1 MSPQAGH
8 MLVNEIAPRLRTLI
22 PQSVTPLGCED
33 AEELIQDSIA
43 LAAKMIHNV
52 EAQGKMVTAGNIAY
66 YAVLHMRSGRRS
78 TGRSCA
84 DVMAPGTQLDQKSSL
99 SSIEDEV
106 AYDPEIDEP
115 ITLGDLLAS
124 DQEDP
129 ATAGARNVDWDS
141 FIASHDYRFGVF
153 LKGLAEGRSF
163 KEAGRDC
170 GMGRWSG
177 YYLQKQVAKALVEYL
192 GPDAIADSVHPPQW
206 KANLECHRRH

>member
-8 MLVNEIAPRLRTLI
+8 MLVHEIAPRLRTLI

-33 AEELIQDSIA
+33 TEELIQDSIA

-52 EAQGKMVTAGNIAY
+52 EAQGKTVTAGNIAY

-78 TGRSCA
+78 NGRSNV

-99 SSIEDEV
+99 SSMDDEV

-115 ITLGDLLAS
+115 ITLKDLLAS
-124 DQEDP
+124 DDEDP
-129 ATAGARNVDWDS
+129 STAGARNVDWDT

-153 LKGLAEGRSF
+153 LKGLAEGRTF
-163 KEAGRDC
+163 KEAGRNC
-170 GMGRWSG
+170 GMGKWSG
-177 YYLQKQVAKALVEYL
+177 YYLQKQVAKALTEFL
-192 GPDAIADSVHPPQW
+192 GPDAIADSVRTPSW
-206 KANLECHRRH
+206 KANLGCRRRH